1 MTTDLRTDAAVLRE
15 LRDLIH
21 DGLTTT
27 GWPAPPTETLVRA
40 LVRASGPPGDH
51 LGMRA
56 LGDALTAALPSVWRR
71 GWQPVELVR
80 QAGRKLEPQ
89 ARLLVLDAVV
99 AEDAARPPGP
109 VHGRWKAQVEELRPE
124 ALCGPSWFE
133 DRTGAFGWSVERA
146 VRTGCNLLVHL
157 HRLPRRQV
165 LLPPPGDPLP
175 PTAGTTFEPDDTDP
189 ATERELARIRALL
202 AKAEST
208 GFAEEAEAFT
218 AKAQE
223 LMTRHGI
230 SRLMVETG
238 IGLPAARRIAV
249 DEPYAWPKAVLLQF
263 VAEANRCR
271 AVHNSAFSDSTVLG
285 YPDQL
290 DAVAVLYTSLLT
302 QATGS
307 MLAAGRTRPECRSRK
322 FRTSFLL
329 AFAHRIGNR
338 LAEAAATATT
348 DAVAGQES
356 SLLPVLA
363 ARDGAVQSAAEAV
376 FGNVRSRSSTA
387 SDPAGWRAGTS
398 AADRVDLGAGLVRGP
413 GGVLGR

>member
-1 MTTDLRTDAAVLRE
+1 M
-15 LRDLIH
+15 
-21 DGLTTT
+21 
-27 GWPAPPTETLVRA
+27 
-40 LVRASGPPGDH
+40 
-51 LGMRA
+51 
-56 LGDALTAALPSVWRR
+56 
-71 GWQPVELVR
+71 
-80 QAGRKLEPQ
+80 
-89 ARLLVLDAVV
+89 
-99 AEDAARPPGP
+99 
-109 VHGRWKAQVEELRPE
+109 EELRPE
-124 ALCGPSWFE
+124 AVTGPARFE
-133 DRTGAFGWSVERA
+133 ERASTFGWSVPRA
-146 VRTGCNLLVHL
+146 VRVGCTLLAHL

-175 PTAGTTFEPDDTDP
+175 PTTGTAFEPDDTDP
-189 ATERELARIRALL
+189 ATERELTRIRALL

-208 GFAEEAEAFT
+208 GFTEEAEAFT

-271 AVHNSAFSDSTVLG
+271 AVHNSAYSDSTVLG

-307 MLAAGRTRPECRSRK
+307 MLAAGRDRAEHRTRR
-322 FRTSFLL
+322 FRNSFLL

-338 LAEAAATATT
+338 LREAATAATT
-348 DAVAGQES
+348 EAVAGHEA

-363 ARDGAVQSAAEAV
+363 QRDAAVESAADAV
-376 FGNVRSRSSTA
+376 FGNVRSRASTA
-387 SDPAGWRAGTS
+387 SDPEGWRAGTS
-398 AADRVDLGAGLVRGP
+398 AADRVDLGAGLARGP
-413 GGVLGR
+413 GAALPR